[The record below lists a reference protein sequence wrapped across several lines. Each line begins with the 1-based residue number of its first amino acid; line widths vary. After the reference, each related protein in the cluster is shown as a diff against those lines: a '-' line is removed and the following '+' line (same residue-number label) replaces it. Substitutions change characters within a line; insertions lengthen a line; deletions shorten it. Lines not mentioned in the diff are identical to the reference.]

1 LPWAQALIWSL
12 KSEVGGGVAG
22 GRTAMTVD
30 RSRTTITDA
39 QQDGLLSRI
48 NEVLATRI
56 TILVGTMWAFYA
68 FVIFGLTPLV
78 WPAYETQILYWS
90 NFLQLVFLP
99 VITVGTA
106 IMSRRSEA
114 RAASDHETI
123 RKEFAILKKTH
134 AELGKS
140 LTEIGHNMEE
150 LLRQSKRA

>member
-1 LPWAQALIWSL
+1 
-12 KSEVGGGVAG
+12 
-22 GRTAMTVD
+22 MTVD
-30 RSRTTITDA
+30 QPQTEIADA
-39 QQDGLLSRI
+39 QQEGLLSRI
-48 NEVLATRI
+48 NEILATRI

-68 FVIFGLTPLV
+68 FVIFGLTPLA

-90 NFLQLVFLP
+90 NFLQLIFLP

-123 RKEFAILKKTH
+123 REGFTILQDTH

-140 LTEIGHNMEE
+140 LTEIGRNVEE

>member
-1 LPWAQALIWSL
+1 
-12 KSEVGGGVAG
+12 
-22 GRTAMTVD
+22 MTVD
-30 RSRTTITDA
+30 QPQTAISDATDA
-39 QQDGLLSRI
+39 PRESLVSRI
-48 NEVLATRI
+48 NEILATRV

-114 RAASDHETI
+114 RAAADHKHITEG
-123 RKEFAILKKTH
+123 FAILQDTH

-140 LTEIGHNMEE
+140 LTEIGRNVEE
-150 LLRQSKRA
+150 LLRHSKRA

>member
-1 LPWAQALIWSL
+1 
-12 KSEVGGGVAG
+12 
-22 GRTAMTVD
+22 MTVD
-30 RSRTTITDA
+30 QPQTEIADA
-39 QQDGLLSRI
+39 QQEGLLSRI
-48 NEVLATRI
+48 NEILATRI

-90 NFLQLVFLP
+90 NFLQLIFLP

-123 RKEFAILKKTH
+123 REGFTILQDTH

-140 LTEIGHNMEE
+140 LTEIGRNMEE
-150 LLRQSKRA
+150 LLRQSKRI

>member
-1 LPWAQALIWSL
+1 
-12 KSEVGGGVAG
+12 
-22 GRTAMTVD
+22 MTVD
-30 RSRTTITDA
+30 QPQTEIADA
-39 QQDGLLSRI
+39 QQEGLLSRI
-48 NEVLATRI
+48 NEILATRI

-90 NFLQLVFLP
+90 NFLQLIFLP

-123 RKEFAILKKTH
+123 REGFTILQDTH

-140 LTEIGHNMEE
+140 LTEIGRNVEE

>member
-1 LPWAQALIWSL
+1 
-12 KSEVGGGVAG
+12 
-22 GRTAMTVD
+22 MTVD
-30 RSRTTITDA
+30 QAQTASTDA
-39 QQDGLLSRI
+39 RQEGLLSRI

-56 TILVGTMWAFYA
+56 TIWVGTMWAFYA

-90 NFLQLVFLP
+90 NFLQLIFLP

-114 RAASDHETI
+114 RAAADHETI
-123 RKEFAILKKTH
+123 TEGFAILQDTH
-134 AELGKS
+134 TELGKS
-140 LTEIGHNMEE
+140 LGEIAANVEE